1 MTNKENKFSW
11 RSRLKSFVYAWS
23 GIRAFIKT
31 EHNAR
36 IHLALTIVVL
46 LCCILFRISGSEAIA
61 LVIAIAM
68 VWITELLNTALEK
81 AMDFISTEKHP
92 QIKWVKDLA
101 AAAVLIAAIAAVI
114 IGCIIF
120 VPKFLK

>member
-1 MTNKENKFSW
+1 MPNQQNKFSW
-11 RSRLKSFVYAWS
+11 HSRAKSFAYAWA
-23 GIRAFIKT
+23 GFLTFLKT

-36 IHLALTIVVL
+36 IHLLLSVVVIILGIALKVN
-46 LCCILFRISGSEAIA
+46 SGEAIA
-61 LVIAIAM
+61 LVIAMAL

-101 AAAVLIAAIAAVI
+101 AAAVLVAAVAALV
-114 IGCIIF
+114 IGSIIF
-120 VPKFLK
+120 IPKIF

>member
-1 MTNKENKFSW
+1 MPKNEPRFSW
-11 RSRLKSFVYAWS
+11 QSRFKSFVYAWE
-23 GIRAFIKT
+23 GLAQFLKT

-36 IHLALTIVVL
+36 IHLVLTLLVIV
-46 LCCILFRISGSEAIA
+46 LCFVFKITNSEAMA
-61 LVIAIAM
+61 LVIVMAL

-101 AAAVLIAAIAAVI
+101 AGAVLVAAATAVI
-114 IGCIIF
+114 VGCLVFIPKIF
-120 VPKFLK
+120 